1 MYCFQ
6 GGSCLGHWQDASH
19 LASGPSGREALRAAL
34 LRVCLCTCAIER
46 ESDLCKGF
54 PWSFEADWTKPS
66 CAFAVLGGLV
76 KKPRCEA
83 EG

>member
-1 MYCFQ
+1 MWLY
-6 GGSCLGHWQDASH
+6 LGFVFAHVSI
-19 LASGPSGREALRAAL
+19 G
-34 LRVCLCTCAIER
+34 R
-46 ESDLCKGF
+46 ESDLREGF

-66 CAFAVLGGLV
+66 CAFVVLGGLV